1 MNKINFKKD
10 VLPYLIIL
18 LVIIIIKELV
28 IYPVRVKGT
37 SMNPNLVDGDI
48 MILNEIGLKFR
59 PIKRGDIVVA
69 NVNGTYI
76 IKRVIGLPS
85 DKLLYSNNKLYI
97 NGYEYNEKY
106 LNDNAIKDTCNYSYD
121 ICEHV
126 VEVPKNK
133 YYLMG
138 DNRGVSEDSRM
149 LGYFDKGSIKGV
161 AKHIIFPIS
170 RFGNVE

>member
-37 SMNPNLVDGDI
+37 SMNPNLLDGDI
-48 MILNEIGLKFR
+48 MILNEIGLRFR

-97 NGYEYNEKY
+97 
-106 LNDNAIKDTCNYSYD
+106 NAIKDTCNYSYD